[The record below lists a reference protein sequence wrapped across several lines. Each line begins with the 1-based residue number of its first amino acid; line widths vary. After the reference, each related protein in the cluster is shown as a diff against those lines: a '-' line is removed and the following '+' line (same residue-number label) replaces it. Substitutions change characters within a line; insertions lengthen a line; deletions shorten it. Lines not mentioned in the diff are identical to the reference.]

1 MLRCMPVTANPLPP
15 NRCQWCST
23 DPLYQQYHDHE
34 WGVPSRDPRHL
45 FEMLIL
51 EGVQAGLSWITV
63 LRKRERYRQV
73 YRGFDVQFMAQH
85 SDADL
90 EKLAQDPGIIRNRL
104 KLRAARQ
111 NARAWLALAEQQDA
125 AAWLWQFVDGQPLIN
140 DFASAAEVPAITPQA
155 EAMSRALK
163 RAGFSFVGPTICY
176 ALMQATGMVMDHTR
190 DCFRYAELGG
200 PRGA

>member
-1 MLRCMPVTANPLPP
+1 MSDKP
-15 NRCQWCST
+15 NSLQRCQWCSA
-23 DPLYQQYHDHE
+23 DLLYRQYHDQE
-34 WGVPSRDPRHL
+34 WGVPNRDPQHL

-51 EGVQAGLSWITV
+51 EGVQAGLAWITV

-90 EKLAQDPGIIRNRL
+90 EQLARDPGIIRNRL

-111 NARAWLALAEQQDA
+111 NAQAWLRLAAQQDPA
-125 AAWLWQFVDGQPLIN
+125 EWFWQFVGGQPLIN
-140 DFASAAEVPAITPQA
+140 DFATGADVPVLTPQSQ
-155 EAMSRALK
+155 AMSTALK
-163 RAGFSFVGPTICY
+163 KAGFSFVGPTICY

-190 DCFRYAELGG
+190 DCFRHAQLAG
-200 PRGA
+200 RRHA